1 MASARTN
8 PADVS
13 LLTSMGFAEHEC
25 IEALNVTAGNVE
37 MAVNHLLSGGGGS
50 ASAAASSSSTTSIS
64 QTISMREA
72 EENVAALAGGIL
84 RGSTSQYDNP
94 EGRSACTCIALTAAS
109 RFLTDQSVT
118 SSFLDEMIQ
127 SGVSNYRSLRSAG
140 TTGGSSD
147 VEHLSAE
154 EVLNLD
160 HGNIFPVEL
169 LPGGIR
175 QGVLSQEM
183 GHPLGLQA
191 LLLAIRQEQP
201 VDEWICIVLTKT
213 PESILL
219 CFPPPRKALSSSSS
233 PEADAFWLID
243 SHPRPQLGIMSSYAK
258 LHPTLDTLLLSLRTI
273 FPPTQID
280 DIPEMMAVMYNS
292 FDLYPL
298 RNKK

>member
-1 MASARTN
+1 MASITN
-8 PADVS
+8 PEDVS

-25 IEALNVTAGNVE
+25 IEALNITAGNVE
-37 MAVNHLLSGGGGS
+37 MAVNHLLSGG
-50 ASAAASSSSTTSIS
+50 AAASSSTSTSI
-64 QTISMREA
+64 REA
-72 EENVAALAGGIL
+72 EENVTALARGIL
-84 RGSTSQYDNP
+84 RGSTSQYGNP

-109 RFLTDQSVT
+109 RFLSDQSVT
-118 SSFLDEMIQ
+118 SSFLDEMIH
-127 SGVSNYRSLRSAG
+127 SGVNNYRSLRSAG
-140 TTGGSSD
+140 TIGGSSD

-154 EVLNLD
+154 EVLSLD

-183 GHPLGLQA
+183 GHPLGLHA
-191 LLLAIRQEQP
+191 LLQAIRQQQP
-201 VDEWICIVLTKT
+201 VDEWICIVVTKT
-213 PESILL
+213 PESILV
-219 CFPPPRKALSSSSS
+219 CFPPPRKALSSSSSS

-243 SHPRPQLGIMSSYAK
+243 SHPRPQLGLTSSYAK
-258 LHPTLDTLLLSLRTI
+258 LHPTLDTLLLSLRSI

-298 RNKK
+298 RKKK

>member
-1 MASARTN
+1 MTSRTN
-8 PADVS
+8 PEDVS

-25 IEALNVTAGNVE
+25 IEALNITAGNVE
-37 MAVNHLLSGGGGS
+37 MAVNHLLSGSGC
-50 ASAAASSSSTTSIS
+50 ASAVASSSSSAMSTSF
-64 QTISMREA
+64 REA
-72 EENVAALAGGIL
+72 EENVTALAGGIL

-94 EGRSACTCIALTAAS
+94 EGRSACTCIALTGAS
-109 RFLTDQSVT
+109 RFLSDQSVT

-127 SGVSNYRSLRSAG
+127 SGVKNYVSLKSTG

-160 HGNIFPVEL
+160 REMIFQVEI

-175 QGVLSQEM
+175 QGVLSKEM
-183 GHPLGLQA
+183 GHPLGMQQLLQT
-191 LLLAIRQEQP
+191 IRQEQP

-213 PESILL
+213 PESILV
-219 CFPPPRKALSSSSS
+219 CFPPPRKSSSSLSSPS
-233 PEADAFWLID
+233 PEASAFWLID
-243 SHPRPQLGIMSSYAK
+243 SHPRPQLGLTSSYAK
-258 LHPTLDTLLLSLRTI
+258 LHPTLDTLILSLRTI

-298 RNKK
+298 RKKK